1 MARIIG
7 TDGGQTV
14 PGGKAETLLPDST
27 SRDTFTCIF
36 RVKRLERIRLRMQGF
51 FSEKKG
57 PSRFHLNF
65 CTCRLKF

>member
-36 RVKRLERIRLRMQGF
+36 RAKRLERIRLRMQRLRAKEKNKLPS
-51 FSEKKG
+51 SEFL
-57 PSRFHLNF
+57 SVSIRIL
-65 CTCRLKF
+65 